1 MKLAKSLL
9 CQTPTITNGYI
20 RQTLQGANGLNYAA
34 YGRLIQRCTDRR
46 LLRQGKQLHARLLLS
61 SVVLDNFLASKL
73 ITFYSKSGHLPEA
86 HRVFDEIPHRNTFSW
101 NALLAGYSFNDMHVE
116 TLKLFSNRLSSPS
129 GFTKPDNFTITSVL
143 KALSSLF
150 PDLKLAKMFHAF
162 VVQNGFDSDVFTM
175 NPLVTYYSRCDD
187 VASARKLFD
196 AMPEKDIVTW
206 NSMIAAYSQEGY
218 YEDCKRLYRE
228 ILDLEGLRPNGVTV
242 LSVLQACGQSNDLL
256 FGMDVHQFIVANDIE
271 MDLSIC
277 NSLIALYAKCGS
289 LDYARE
295 LLENMSEKNEV
306 TYGAIISGYMVHGFV
321 EQALDLFQEM
331 KSPALSV
338 WNAVISGL
346 VQNNRP
352 EGALELF
359 REMPSS
365 ELRPNSVTLSSILLS
380 VSHFSNLK
388 GGKEIHAYAIRNSF
402 YRNVYVTTAIID
414 TYAKLGFLYG
424 AQRVFDQSK
433 DRSVIVWTAIISAH
447 AAHGDANAALDLHEK
462 MLNNGT
468 QPDPV
473 TFTAVLTAC
482 SHSGVVDEAWK
493 NFDAMLV
500 KYRIQPTVEHY
511 ACMVGVLSRAGKLSE
526 AVEFISKM
534 PIEPS
539 AKVWGALLNG
549 ASVFGDVELGMFVCD
564 RLFEIE
570 PENTGN
576 YIIMANLFSRAGRW
590 EEAEKV
596 REKMK
601 NLGLKKIPGSSW
613 IETSGGLQTFIA
625 KDVTNE
631 RTEEIYAM
639 LDRLLYFMRD
649 QGYVLMDEFDEEAL
663 CN

>member
-1 MKLAKSLL
+1 
-9 CQTPTITNGYI
+9 
-20 RQTLQGANGLNYAA
+20 
-34 YGRLIQRCTDRR
+34 
-46 LLRQGKQLHARLLLS
+46 
-61 SVVLDNFLASKL
+61 
-73 ITFYSKSGHLPEA
+73 
-86 HRVFDEIPHRNTFSW
+86 
-101 NALLAGYSFNDMHVE
+101 
-116 TLKLFSNRLSSPS
+116 
-129 GFTKPDNFTITSVL
+129 
-143 KALSSLF
+143 
-150 PDLKLAKMFHAF
+150 
-162 VVQNGFDSDVFTM
+162 
-175 NPLVTYYSRCDD
+175 
-187 VASARKLFD
+187 
-196 AMPEKDIVTW
+196 
-206 NSMIAAYSQEGY
+206 
-218 YEDCKRLYRE
+218 
-228 ILDLEGLRPNGVTV
+228 
-242 LSVLQACGQSNDLL
+242 
-256 FGMDVHQFIVANDIE
+256 

-346 VQNNRP
+346 IQNNRP

-402 YRNVYVTTAIID
+402 YRNIYVTTAIID

-447 AAHGDANAALDLHEK
+447 AAHGDANAALDLLEK

-526 AVEFISKM
+526 AVKFISKM

-564 RLFEIE
+564 RLSEIE

-576 YIIMANLFSRAGRW
+576 YIIMANLFSGAGRW
-590 EEAEKV
+590 EEAKKV

-639 LDRLLYFMRD
+639 LDRLLSFMRD